1 MAKRWQNSE
10 VSYLRRYGTSKPV
23 DELAKRFK
31 TDARTV
37 RAKLAE
43 VAPARAKRA
52 EAAPVRA
59 RKVGKKAAAKPA
71 RPAARPQTKRPS
83 AKRQQARPAPA
94 RVKAKAKVRK
104 ASPAPARVA
113 GKPVKKAAVARRP
126 APPARP
132 SARPPARPAARP
144 PARPPARPIV
154 KKAAPAPAR
163 AKAPEPAKKAPP
175 APLRPPIKKAE
186 APRAP
191 EPPDAALIAYTDAL
205 KAMHKQDWAR
215 AVKLFE
221 KVAHDEDRPEIAAR
235 ARQYLAAAHQRL
247 EEADAKPG
255 QEDAYLKAVFE
266 KNRGNLAAAL
276 EICRRGGREKRD
288 ERFAY
293 LAAAIHVLEN
303 RLEEAAEALGQAVEL
318 NPKNRIHA
326 YHDADFAELRKD
338 RELRQLFDLP

>member
-10 VSYLRRYGTSKPV
+10 VSYLRRYGKSKPV
-23 DELAKRFK
+23 GELAKRFK
-31 TDARTV
+31 TDAGTV

-59 RKVGKKAAAKPA
+59 KKVGKKAVAKPA
-71 RPAARPQTKRPS
+71 RRPARPQTKRPP
-83 AKRQQARPAPA
+83 AARPAPA
-94 RVKAKAKVRK
+94 RAKTKLKVKKAQPAPSRAAAKQSKK
-104 ASPAPARVA
+104 AAPVKQIKKAAAAPARQ
-113 GKPVKKAAVARRP
+113 
-126 APPARP
+126 
-132 SARPPARPAARP
+132 
-144 PARPPARPIV
+144 PARPPVRPIT
-154 KKAAPAPAR
+154 KKVEPAPAR
-163 AKAPEPAKKAPP
+163 AKAAEPVKRAQP
-175 APLRPPIKKAE
+175 APLRPPAKKAE

-191 EPPDAALIAYTDAL
+191 EPPDMALIAYTDAL

-221 KVAHDEDRPEIAAR
+221 KVAHDDDRPEIAAR
-235 ARQYLAAAHQRL
+235 ARQYLTAAHQRL
-247 EEADAKPG
+247 EEAEAKPG

-303 RLEEAAEALGQAVEL
+303 RLEEAAAALGQAVEL

>member
-52 EAAPVRA
+52 EVAPVRA

-71 RPAARPQTKRPS
+71 RPATRPAARPQTKRPS
-83 AKRQQARPAPA
+83 AKRPQARPAPA
-94 RVKAKAKVRK
+94 RAKAKVRK
-104 ASPAPARVA
+104 TQPAPARAA
-113 GKPVKKAAVARRP
+113 GKPAKKPAAAAARRP

-132 SARPPARPAARP
+132 PARPAT
-144 PARPPARPIV
+144 ARPIA

-163 AKAPEPAKKAPP
+163 AKAPEPVKKAPP
-175 APLRPPIKKAE
+175 APLRPPVKKAE

-221 KVAHDEDRPEIAAR
+221 KVAHDDDRPEIAAR